1 MKFQNNSIGNRRA
14 FTDDKM
20 SNIRNLPFEWKVDLI
35 YIIRNSDT
43 SLAGLV
49 QLKIGKNL
57 FTETF
62 K

>member
-1 MKFQNNSIGNRRA
+1 MSIKIISKRNEGFYKGITNKSLTSTSSGKFV
-14 FTDDKM
+14 KH
-20 SNIRNLPFEWKVDLI
+20 

-49 QLKIGKNL
+49 QLNSGKL
-57 FTETF
+57 